1 MLLINIYI
9 FLPIVYKKGGR
20 SVFQVEDI
28 TSLSIW
34 QYFWGLRIFAFLWIF
49 LRFQMLLKMRV
60 DMMYFFFLILLFF
73 LLKYPSW
80 LYLFC
85 RVRLFYFYI
94 IIIIII
100 SCPRRFVNQAST
112 YLPLPDP
119 SSGHTNVDFF
129 SSDCSDSEVYLLGLW
144 VVRKVCSMQFDL
156 FFKFFWQLS
165 QVCLRQGFYNL
176 N

>member
-1 MLLINIYI
+1 MTI
-9 FLPIVYKKGGR
+9 FLGTEN
-20 SVFQVEDI
+20 FC
-28 TSLSIW
+28 L
-34 QYFWGLRIFAFLWIF
+34 FMNIFKISNVAKNESWHDVL
-49 LRFQMLLKMRV
+49 
-60 DMMYFFFLILLFF
+60 FFLILLFF

-129 SSDCSDSEVYLLGLW
+129 PVTAAIQKYIYWVCRWLGRCVQCSLIYFLHFFDSYPRFVF
-144 VVRKVCSMQFDL
+144 VRVSIIWIKP
-156 FFKFFWQLS
+156 
-165 QVCLRQGFYNL
+165 
-176 N
+176 

>member
-129 SSDCSDSEVYLLGLW
+129 PVTAAIQKYIYWVCRWLGRCVQCSLIYFLHFLTAIPGLSSS
-144 VVRKVCSMQFDL
+144 
-156 FFKFFWQLS
+156 
-165 QVCLRQGFYNL
+165 GFL
-176 N
+176 

>member
-1 MLLINIYI
+1 MTI
-9 FLPIVYKKGGR
+9 FLGTEN
-20 SVFQVEDI
+20 FC
-28 TSLSIW
+28 L
-34 QYFWGLRIFAFLWIF
+34 FMNIFKISNVAKNESWHDVL
-49 LRFQMLLKMRV
+49 
-60 DMMYFFFLILLFF
+60 FFFLILLFF

-156 FFKFFWQLS
+156 FFTFFWQLS